1 MKKRTIFKKIWQ
13 NIDSKKILL
22 LNGARQ
28 VGKTSLLK
36 MIKNKLIKDKN
47 IKEKD
52 IFWFDLEK
60 IEDLSLWSKQSFVLN
75 KLPVNKEGK
84 YYIFIDEFQK
94 LRNIGSTLKVLHD
107 HYSNFKIIVTGS
119 ASWYLNIDESMAG
132 RKEVMSIYPLSFKE
146 YLEWQE
152 DGKINNH
159 YGLAQKDT
167 KSTPQALLEI
177 INYSLIDFLTYGG
190 YPEVILS
197 KDYNKK
203 DKILSEIINSYILR
217 DMQLQNY
224 AANSLQIKKILTL
237 LADRVGG
244 ILDIASLSIDSSL
257 GRNLLENRLDL
268 LQETFVLH
276 LALPYFTNKTKELV
290 KNKKIFLVDSGLR
303 ANLMKD
309 YKLIP
314 KTVEFGQ
321 ITENFVVTELLK
333 RGHLLDQYY
342 YWRTKT
348 KQEVDIVIKREKEL
362 IPIEV
367 KGGNIKKT
375 PYSLK
380 AFIKE
385 YKPKQAYILNWSTIY
400 EEEFEGCR
408 IYFRPLWWA
417 ENI

>member
-237 LADRVGG
+237 LADRV
-244 ILDIASLSIDSSL
+244 
-257 GRNLLENRLDL
+257 
-268 LQETFVLH
+268 
-276 LALPYFTNKTKELV
+276 
-290 KNKKIFLVDSGLR
+290 
-303 ANLMKD
+303 
-309 YKLIP
+309 
-314 KTVEFGQ
+314 
-321 ITENFVVTELLK
+321 
-333 RGHLLDQYY
+333 
-342 YWRTKT
+342 
-348 KQEVDIVIKREKEL
+348 
-362 IPIEV
+362 
-367 KGGNIKKT
+367 
-375 PYSLK
+375 
-380 AFIKE
+380 
-385 YKPKQAYILNWSTIY
+385 
-400 EEEFEGCR
+400 
-408 IYFRPLWWA
+408 
-417 ENI
+417 